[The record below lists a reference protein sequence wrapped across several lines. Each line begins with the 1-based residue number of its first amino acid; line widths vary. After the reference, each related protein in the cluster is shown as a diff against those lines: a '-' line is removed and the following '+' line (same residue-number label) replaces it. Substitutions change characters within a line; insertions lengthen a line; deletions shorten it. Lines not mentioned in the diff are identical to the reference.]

1 MADPGENPA
10 PDEVRRAFV
19 RRWTREIITT
29 SYVPK
34 SRPEIEAFLDECT
47 GELLDSLRAPQFSTG
62 AAAGVGARLIG
73 AHFTGAS
80 ALDRSVQ
87 LFAVELPD
95 LVAPGEAEPSDA
107 PPDLLARVVELIGAF
122 AAAFSDGLRERTLA
136 EQEVIKQSV
145 LRAKDAAEEA
155 RRASVARFR
164 AVFTSS
170 AIGIAIA
177 DLRGRLLETNRALG
191 EITGRTGDELREW
204 TLLSFTEHMGAEDLR
219 VQEDDLVAGRLD
231 RFHVEGEFH
240 NGDEQ
245 VVTELA
251 VSLVRDA
258 CGEPDYQVVL
268 VQDVTRRH
276 MLQQEMHR
284 QAMHD
289 PLTGLANRTL
299 LKSRMDVA
307 LEPTHPGRRV
317 GLCYFDL
324 DGFKAI
330 NDSLGHPV
338 GDDLLRAVAQRLQA
352 LTVSEGMLAARMG
365 GDEFVVLT
373 PDSAGTTA
381 LIEQVRR
388 MLEAITEPV
397 RIGEHELN
405 ASASVGVVEREVAG
419 VRADD
424 LLRDADITLYRAKG
438 QGKAQWAL
446 FDSRTNEA
454 DRRRFQL
461 SATMPAALEEYQ
473 FFVEYRP
480 ILHLDS
486 PEPELV
492 AVEASIRWDHPEFG
506 ELHAPEFL
514 ELAEETGLIVRL
526 GNWVLQQV
534 TEHAARWADR
544 LGDRAPVVLLGLSP
558 RHFRAPDFVG
568 DVRRILDS
576 TGLDPDQLALGVPE
590 AAVFDEQ
597 GDPVDTV
604 EILAEMGIRLSLVD
618 FGSHYCQLG
627 SLRVLSEQRWVDS
640 VKLGGEYV
648 RSFARP
654 DGPDPLD
661 EHVVSSLVQAARLL
675 DFPVVAADLDSA
687 LQLER
692 LNKMGVQAAE
702 GDQLEG
708 LASAMEVEQLV
719 ASGQYPAPDR
729 VARRRAR

>member
-1 MADPGENPA
+1 MADGPDGNPS
-10 PDEVRRAFV
+10 PDQVRQAFV
-19 RRWTREIITT
+19 RRWTREVIST

-34 SRPEIEAFLDECT
+34 SRPEIEAFLDERT
-47 GELLDSLRAPQFSTG
+47 AELLDSLRADRFST
-62 AAAGVGARLIG
+62 AAASAVGTRLVE
-73 AHFTGAS
+73 AHFTGAA
-80 ALDRSVQ
+80 ALDRSLQ
-87 LFAVELPD
+87 LFATELPE
-95 LVAPGEAEPSDA
+95 LVGPDAAPG
-107 PPDLLARVVELIGAF
+107 DLLARTVQLLGAF

-177 DLRGRLLETNRALG
+177 DLSGRLLETNHALT
-191 EITGRTGDELREW
+191 EITGRTEEQLREW
-204 TLLSFTEHMGAEDLR
+204 TVHSFAER
-219 VQEDDLVAGRLD
+219 VGDDDLLLHEADLATGDLD
-231 RFHVEGEFH
+231 RFHVECEFVKGE
-240 NGDEQ
+240 EQ

-258 CGEPDYQVVL
+258 RGDPDYQVVL
-268 VQDVTRRH
+268 VQDVTSRH

-307 LEPTHPGRRV
+307 LQPSYPGRRV

-330 NDSLGHPV
+330 NDSLGHPI
-338 GDDLLRAVAQRLQA
+338 GDDLLRSVAQRLQA
-352 LTVSEGMLAARMG
+352 LVRSEDMLAARMG

-373 PDSAGTTA
+373 PDSPGTTA
-381 LIEQVRR
+381 LIDQVRR

-397 RIGEHELN
+397 RIGGHELN
-405 ASASVGVVEREVAG
+405 ASATVGVVEREVAG
-419 VRADD
+419 VTADE

-446 FDSRTNEA
+446 FDARANEA

-461 SATMPAALEEYQ
+461 SATMPSALEEYQ

-480 ILHLDS
+480 VIHLDAAQH
-486 PEPELV
+486 ELV
-492 AVEASIRWDHPEFG
+492 GVQASIRWDHPEFG
-506 ELHAPEFL
+506 ELESAEFL
-514 ELAEETGLIVRL
+514 ELAEETGLIARL
-526 GNWVLQQV
+526 GNWMLERVG
-534 TEHAARWADR
+534 EHAARWAER
-544 LGDRAPVVLLGLSP
+544 LGDRAPVVIVALSQ

-568 DVRRILDS
+568 DVRRILDR
-576 TGLDPDQLALGVPE
+576 TGLSPQKLVLAVPE
-590 AAVFDEQ
+590 GAVFDEQ

-604 EILAEMGIRLSLVD
+604 EILAEMGISLSLVD
-618 FGSHYCQLG
+618 FGSHYRELAA
-627 SLRVLSEQRWVDS
+627 LRVLSENRWVDS
-640 VKLGGEYV
+640 VLLGGDYLC
-648 RSFARP
+648 SFARQE
-654 DGPDPLD
+654 GPDPLD
-661 EHVVSSLVQAARLL
+661 EHVVAGLVSAARLL
-675 DFPVVAADLDSA
+675 GFHVVARGLDSA
-687 LQLER
+687 LQVER

-708 LASAMEVEQLV
+708 LASAMEVEQLI
-719 ASGQYPAPDR
+719 ASGKYPGPSAACR
-729 VARRRAR
+729 KC